1 MLENVKNARAKP
13 EPSTHG
19 TNRTN
24 RAWNVAHLQVAAST
38 QQLGDV
44 PGRVVQRDKLSST
57 RQRVRFCKA
66 ATPRHS
72 RNAAGCSDSPGYQR
86 RGGAGPTGA
95 VAGPWG
101 GGAQGGGRGLPGPVG
116 SARTHEI
123 ED

>member
-1 MLENVKNARAKP
+1 MLQNVKNALAKP

-66 ATPRHS
+66 ATPRPS
-72 RNAAGCSDSPGYQR
+72 RNAAGCSDSPGYQVR
-86 RGGAGPTGA
+86 PGTVPYIAGVGPRG
-95 VAGPWG
+95 
-101 GGAQGGGRGLPGPVG
+101 
-116 SARTHEI
+116 
-123 ED
+123 

>member
-86 RGGAGPTGA
+86 RARTVSRRGA
-95 VAGPWG
+95 AGLG
-101 GGAQGGGRGLPGPVG
+101 GGNARVG
-116 SARTHEI
+116 VRVLRARMVPASQ
-123 ED
+123 